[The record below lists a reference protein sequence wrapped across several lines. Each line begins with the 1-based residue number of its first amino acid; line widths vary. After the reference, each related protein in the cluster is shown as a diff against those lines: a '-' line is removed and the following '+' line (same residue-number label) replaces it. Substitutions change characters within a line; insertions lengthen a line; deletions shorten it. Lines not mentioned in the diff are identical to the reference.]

1 MLYTQRNSKKRFVHT
16 IVIIFIIIT
25 ILSVQFYT
33 DIYYLLA
40 KNGCKDAGLCLFY
53 NSLNPNMNF
62 EIPIIILSIPSAF
75 LLEQYHINH
84 FNKFDYYIKERIGF
98 KKYIYQS
105 YVRNFIN
112 SFLLILSIY
121 ISMIFVIHFFLTP
134 IFFSYHD
141 VIKFKNYTIDIYNEN
156 IYINMLIYLI
166 LSGLGFAL
174 FSTLILSL
182 KNMLKQKYLF
192 KISSIVIGV
201 ILAVLPVIVGDRLF
215 VVSENYNILILFSAM
230 SLLNLI
236 FPGVSGFGKYGYV
249 FSPILVYLISFI
261 IYSLITIFTLKIE
274 MRREYNNEE

>member
-1 MLYTQRNSKKRFVHT
+1 MLYTQRNSKKRFVYT
-16 IVIIFIIIT
+16 IVIIFITII

-33 DIYYLLA
+33 DIYYLLS
-40 KNGCKDAGLCLFY
+40 KNGCKDVGLCLFY
-53 NSLNPNMNF
+53 NSLNPNINF

-105 YVRNFIN
+105 YLRNFIN
-112 SFLLILSIY
+112 SFLLILSVY

-134 IFFSYHD
+134 IFIPHHD
-141 VIKFKNYTIDIYNEN
+141 VIEFSNYTIDIFNKN
-156 IYINMLIYLI
+156 ININLLIYMM
-166 LSGLGFAL
+166 LSGFGFAL

-192 KISSIVIGV
+192 KISSIVIG
-201 ILAVLPVIVGDRLF
+201 IMLAVLPVIIGNRLF
-215 VVSENYNILILFSAM
+215 VMFGNYDILILFSAM

-249 FSPILVYLISFI
+249 CSPILVYLISFI
-261 IYSLITIFTLKIE
+261 VYSLIVIFTLKIE
-274 MRREYNNEE
+274 MRREYYNEE

>member
-1 MLYTQRNSKKRFVHT
+1 MQSKYHLSCNLSINRIYIENHRLCSRIINKGWIGICYIHKETQKKRFVHT

-121 ISMIFVIHFFLTP
+121 ISMIFVIHFF
-134 IFFSYHD
+134 
-141 VIKFKNYTIDIYNEN
+141 
-156 IYINMLIYLI
+156 
-166 LSGLGFAL
+166 
-174 FSTLILSL
+174 
-182 KNMLKQKYLF
+182 
-192 KISSIVIGV
+192 
-201 ILAVLPVIVGDRLF
+201 
-215 VVSENYNILILFSAM
+215 
-230 SLLNLI
+230 
-236 FPGVSGFGKYGYV
+236 
-249 FSPILVYLISFI
+249 
-261 IYSLITIFTLKIE
+261 
-274 MRREYNNEE
+274 

>member
-1 MLYTQRNSKKRFVHT
+1 
-16 IVIIFIIIT
+16 
-25 ILSVQFYT
+25 
-33 DIYYLLA
+33 
-40 KNGCKDAGLCLFY
+40 
-53 NSLNPNMNF
+53 
-62 EIPIIILSIPSAF
+62 
-75 LLEQYHINH
+75 
-84 FNKFDYYIKERIGF
+84 
-98 KKYIYQS
+98 
-105 YVRNFIN
+105 
-112 SFLLILSIY
+112 
-121 ISMIFVIHFFLTP
+121 
-134 IFFSYHD
+134 
-141 VIKFKNYTIDIYNEN
+141 
-156 IYINMLIYLI
+156 MLIYLI

-174 FSTLILSL
+174 FSSLILSL

-201 ILAVLPVIVGDRLF
+201 ILVVLPVIIGDRLF